1 MNDSAT
7 TTDRTCPACGE
18 GVLQAR
24 VEKESVEY
32 GGKTEDLALRF
43 TVCDHC
49 GAELT
54 GAEDASHNKR
64 AMNAFKKSVDGLLSG
79 NEIRAFRKRLRINQ
93 KLAARLLGGGPVAF
107 SRYESD
113 DIVQSAAMDTALRLC
128 IASPSNLLTL
138 AQQKEIDLPGKTVE
152 RITHN
157 EKDQLLFM
165 IRAIRDQLDREQAIA
180 GSRPV
185 QRSRPVTESLHGII
199 LRWRKTTHWG
209 SA

>member
-1 MNDSAT
+1 MTNST
-7 TTDRTCPACGE
+7 KTTDRTCPACGE
-18 GVLQAR
+18 GTLQAR
-24 VEKESVEY
+24 ADAEIVEY
-32 GGKTEDLALRF
+32 GGKTGELTLLYA
-43 TVCDHC
+43 VCDHC

-54 GAEDASHNKR
+54 GAEDSRNNKR
-64 AMNAFKKSVDGLLSG
+64 AMNALKKSIDGLLSG
-79 NEIRAFRKRLRINQ
+79 NEIRAFRKRLRLNQ

-138 AQQKEIDLPGKTVE
+138 AQQKGIDLPGEVVE

-157 EKDQLLFM
+157 EKDRLLFM
-165 IRAIRDQLDREQAIA
+165 VRAVREQLDREQF
-180 GSRPV
+180 ST
-185 QRSRPVTESLHGII
+185 RSRTTQPRKPSMESVHGVV
-199 LRWRKTTHWG
+199 LRWHKTTHWG

>member
-1 MNDSAT
+1 MTDST
-7 TTDRTCPACGE
+7 KMTERTCPACGE
-18 GVLQAR
+18 GALQAR
-24 VEKESVEY
+24 TQAESVEY
-32 GGKTEDLALRF
+32 HGKTSEIALHYAL
-43 TVCDHC
+43 CDHC

-54 GAEDASHNKR
+54 GAEDSRHNKR

-79 NEIRAFRKRLRINQ
+79 DEIRAFRNRLRLNQ
-93 KLAARLLGGGPVAF
+93 KLAAQLLGGGPVAF

-113 DIVQSAAMDTALRLC
+113 DIVHSAAMDSALRLC

-138 AQQKEIDLPGKTVE
+138 AELKDIDLPGKTVE

-157 EKDQLLFM
+157 ERDQLLFM
-165 IRAIRDQLDREQAIA
+165 IRAIREQLDREQAIA

-185 QRSRPVTESLHGII
+185 QRSRSTTESLHGVI
-199 LRWRKTTHWG
+199 LHWRKTTHWG